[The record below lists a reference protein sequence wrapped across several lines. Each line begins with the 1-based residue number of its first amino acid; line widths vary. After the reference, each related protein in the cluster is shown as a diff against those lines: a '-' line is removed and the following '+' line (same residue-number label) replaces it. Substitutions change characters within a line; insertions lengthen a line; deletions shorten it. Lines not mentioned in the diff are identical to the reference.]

1 MLFVTVY
8 HRTNPTM
15 RQPDPLSKVSAATVR
30 QVIQGLGPL
39 PALEPACTSQDALEQ
54 PSTMDA
60 TPIPAR
66 NRKTGA
72 SSHNDRL
79 PTNGQV
85 ITDTNTRQA
94 ITATH
99 PAPDTT
105 TDTPASQ
112 TPTPATHSEQTTTP
126 GHDAYLTTGLIVPH
140 RKRPGRPRPCAAPC
154 RPGVSHEPAFPVRL
168 SHAQQTALESYRYLR
183 GRTVPKL
190 ATARNRVSHTNGED
204 T

>member
-1 MLFVTVY
+1 
-8 HRTNPTM
+8 
-15 RQPDPLSKVSAATVR
+15 DSAATVH
-30 QVIQGLGPL
+30 QVIQRLGPS
-39 PALEPACTSQDALEQ
+39 PALEPACTSQDALKQ
-54 PSTMDA
+54 PSTVDT
-60 TPIPAR
+60 TPIPAHD
-66 NRKTGA
+66 RKTGA
-72 SSHNDRL
+72 SSRNDRL

-85 ITDTNTRQA
+85 ITDTDTRQA
-94 ITATH
+94 IATTH

-105 TDTPASQ
+105 TDTHASQ

-126 GHDAYLTTGLIVPH
+126 GHDAYLATGLIVPH
-140 RKRPGRPRPCAAPC
+140 RKRPGRPRPCAAPF
-154 RPGVSHEPAFPVRL
+154 RPGVSHERAFPVRL